1 MADWLSTQTYAEP
14 VAWAKVNLN
23 GTSDRILAAH
33 IIGPAGEELI
43 HLFAFAMRFG
53 ITAGQM
59 RDTVCAFPTFSA
71 DVKHLI

>member
-1 MADWLSTQTYAEP
+1 MADWLSTRTYAEP
-14 VAWAKVNLN
+14 VAWAKVIVDA
-23 GTSDRILAAH
+23 TSDRILGAH
-33 IIGPAGEELI
+33 IIGHAGEELI

-59 RDTVCAFPTFSA
+59 RDTVYAFPTFSA